1 MPTMTRTTWGLLLI
15 LSLLWGGS
23 FFFIA
28 VAVKGLPIF
37 TIVWLRVA
45 IAGAV
50 LWGVIWISGLKIAWS
65 RAGIIACFGMGVL
78 NNAVPFTLI
87 VYGQA
92 SIPSGLASILNAT
105 TPLFTVVATHVLTQD
120 DKLTVQKLSGVA
132 LGIAGVAVL
141 VGPDVLGSGAPV
153 LAQLAILGAAFS
165 YGLGGVWSRRFKA
178 LETPL
183 PVTAI
188 AVGQLTASTL
198 LMLPLML
205 VLDRPWAMEVPGLP
219 AILSVIGLA
228 VVSTALAYIL
238 FFRILDLAGPTNV
251 SLVTFL
257 IPVSATGLGW
267 AFLSERL
274 GIGEL
279 IGALLIGAG
288 LAAMDG
294 RLLRWLRHQVTPN
307 A

>member
-1 MPTMTRTTWGLLLI
+1 MSRTAWSLLLL

-28 VAVKGLPIF
+28 IAVQDLPTF

-45 IAGAV
+45 LASLV
-50 LWGVIWISGLKIAWS
+50 LWAVIALTGQRIVWN
-65 RAGIIACFGMGVL
+65 RPVIIACIGMGIL
-78 NNAVPFTLI
+78 NNAIPFSFI
-87 VYGQA
+87 IYGQA

-105 TPLFTVVATHVLTQD
+105 TPLFTVVATHLLTT
-120 DKLTVQKLSGVA
+120 DKLDRAKIIGVS

-141 VGPDVLGSGAPV
+141 VGPDVLGAGAPV
-153 LAQLAILGAAFS
+153 IAQLAVLAGALS
-165 YGLGGVWSRRFKA
+165 YGLGGVWSRRFKG
-178 LETPL
+178 LDL
-183 PVTAI
+183 PAI
-188 AVGQLTASTL
+188 AIAAGQLTASTL
-198 LMLPLML
+198 LMFPLML
-205 VLDRPWAMEVPGLP
+205 IIDQPWQIAAPGTS
-219 AILSVIGLA
+219 AILAVLGLA
-228 VVSTALAYIL
+228 TISTALAYIL

-257 IPVSATGLGW
+257 IPVSATLLGW

-274 GIGEL
+274 GLGEL

-294 RLLRWLRHQVTPN
+294 RLLPWLKGRATHKT
-307 A
+307 